1 MDKAQIAQS
10 LFLDPF
16 NEGMNLVRRY
26 QDGQGFRGYVKERS
40 ALLAPIG
47 LLILFTSIAFAGA
60 LVMYLG
66 GTRSFL
72 VLLSMIVAPFV
83 LIGALFV
90 QAYIFV
96 SWLEAR
102 ALALALHRKPRATGP
117 LSALL
122 LKHGIDMG
130 SMPRVPWV
138 LAGLFIVLPLAM
150 LWLVAPKLA
159 LGLVVLHIAA
169 PIVFARL
176 DK

>member
-1 MDKAQIAQS
+1 MDKAQIAQA

-26 QDGQGFRGYVKERS
+26 QDGQGFRSYVKERA

-72 VLLSMIVAPFV
+72 VLLSMIIAPFV
-83 LIGALFV
+83 LVGALLV
-90 QAYIFV
+90 QAYVFV

-102 ALALALHRKPRATGP
+102 ALAHALHRKPHPTGP
-117 LSALL
+117 LSAMLV
-122 LKHGIDMG
+122 KHGIDMG
-130 SMPRVPWV
+130 SMPPVPWL
-138 LAGLFIVLPLAM
+138 LAGVFIVLPLVM
-150 LWLVAPKLA
+150 LWLVSPKLA
-159 LGLVVLHIAA
+159 LALVVLHIAA

>member
-26 QDGQGFRGYVKERS
+26 QDGQGFRSYVKQRS

-47 LLILFTSIAFAGA
+47 LLMLLTSIALAGG

-72 VLLSMIVAPFV
+72 VLLSMLIAPFV

-90 QAYIFV
+90 QAYVFV

-102 ALALALHRKPRATGP
+102 ALAHALHRKPRAKGP
-117 LSALL
+117 VSALL
-122 LKHGIDMG
+122 LKHGIDLG
-130 SMPRVPWV
+130 SMPPVPWV
-138 LAGLFIVLPLAM
+138 LAAVFLVLPFAM
-150 LWLVAPKLA
+150 LWLVSPKLA
-159 LGLVVLHIAA
+159 LGLVVLHVAA
-169 PIVFARL
+169 PLVYARL
-176 DK
+176 DQ

>member
-1 MDKAQIAQS
+1 MDKAQITQS
-10 LFLDPF
+10 LLVDPF
-16 NEGMNLVRRY
+16 NEGVNLVRRY
-26 QDGQGFRGYVKERS
+26 QEGQGFRAYVKQRG

-47 LLILFTSIAFAGA
+47 LLILATSIACAGA

-83 LIGALFV
+83 LLGALFV

-102 ALALALHRKPRATGP
+102 ALAHALHRKPRASGP
-117 LSALL
+117 VSALL

-130 SMPRVPWV
+130 SMPPVPWV
-138 LAGLFIVLPLAM
+138 LAGLFLVLPFVM
-150 LWLVAPKLA
+150 LWLVSPKLA
-159 LGLVVLHIAA
+159 LGLVVLHIVA
-169 PIVFARL
+169 PVVFARL
-176 DK
+176 DR